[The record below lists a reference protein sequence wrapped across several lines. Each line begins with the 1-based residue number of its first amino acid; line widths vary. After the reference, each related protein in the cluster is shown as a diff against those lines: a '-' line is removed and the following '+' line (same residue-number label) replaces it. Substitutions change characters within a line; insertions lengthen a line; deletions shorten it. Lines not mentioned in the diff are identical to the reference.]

1 MDDQPSLRGAKVRL
15 MHAGAR
21 HMELQ
26 ALEHEGKTDPQ
37 PIRLTA
43 NRADWEAG
51 EPLRPTIDWSQARTI
66 DVTHAKLLTS
76 EIVQHL
82 RVALDYLA
90 YNLVWLDAGPPDR
103 GRERSLHFPV
113 VRNEARWKAEAKGRL
128 PGVTPE
134 HLAIIRE
141 YQPFAGCIWTATL
154 ADLAMIDRHRFVLD
168 IHREYSGTFS
178 NNRTTV
184 FIDPDNSTQVVV
196 DVGRLDFRFLLPDEQ
211 PAVESLATLS
221 REAALLVWRLQ
232 GDFGEHDELT
242 INPQ

>member
-1 MDDQPSLRGAKVRL
+1 VEDRPSLRGAKVRL
-15 MHAGAR
+15 MRAVAR

-43 NRADWEAG
+43 DRAEWEAG
-51 EPLRPTIDWSQARTI
+51 EPLRPTIDWSQARRI

-82 RVALDYLA
+82 RAALDYLA
-90 YNLVWLDAGPPDR
+90 YNLVWLDAGRPDR
-103 GRERSLHFPV
+103 GGERSIHFPV
-113 VRNEARWKAEAKGRL
+113 VRNETRWKSEAHGRL
-128 PGVTPE
+128 PGVTRE

-141 YQPFAGCIWTATL
+141 YQPFMGCRWTATL

-168 IHREYSGTFS
+168 IFREYSGAFS
-178 NNRTTV
+178 NSAETV
-184 FIDPDNSTQVVV
+184 SVDPEDPTQVVV
-196 DVGRLDFRFLLPDEQ
+196 DVGAVDFRFMLPDEQ
-211 PAVESLATLS
+211 PAVDALATFS
-221 REAALLVWRLQ
+221 REAALLVQRMQ

-242 INPQ
+242 ITPQ